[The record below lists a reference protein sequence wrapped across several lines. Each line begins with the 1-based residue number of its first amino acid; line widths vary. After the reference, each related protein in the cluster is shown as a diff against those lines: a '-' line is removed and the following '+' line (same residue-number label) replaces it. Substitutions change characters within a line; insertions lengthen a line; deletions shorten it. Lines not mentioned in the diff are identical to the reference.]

1 MKNWFIRSVVLLLV
15 AVNGWLLLSGRTW
28 VYRALVYNF
37 VDIDDHVLFVQRPV
51 PAGTPVRW
59 PLSTNYNK
67 MVPDSAARKE
77 LDTMHT
83 VAYLVIHRDS
93 ILYEQYWEGY
103 SDSSWSNSFSMSKS
117 VVGVLTGI
125 ALRQGLIRNLDQRVE
140 EFLPEYENDSK
151 GRLTIRQL
159 LTMSAALSW
168 DESYAS
174 LFSVTTKAYYGRDL
188 QGLMDRLEVISEP
201 GRDFNYQGGATQ
213 LLAMVIMRASG
224 KNLSTYCSE
233 YLWKPLGA
241 EHDAGWSLDKKDGM
255 EKASC
260 CIYSNARDFARIGSL
275 YLHLGHANGRQLIDT
290 SFVRES
296 VTPAPL
302 LKDGE
307 PNSEYGF
314 QWWVTTTDGLDVFYC
329 RGILGQYIAV
339 IPSMELVMVRLG
351 HERHKAEDGT
361 LLDLPVYLKA
371 ATDMARKN
379 KQAADDQLPAV
390 GMSKVLRITGR
401 Q

>member
-1 MKNWFIRSVVLLLV
+1 
-15 AVNGWLLLSGRTW
+15 
-28 VYRALVYNF
+28 
-37 VDIDDHVLFVQRPV
+37 
-51 PAGTPVRW
+51 
-59 PLSTNYNK
+59 
-67 MVPDSAARKE
+67 
-77 LDTMHT
+77 
-83 VAYLVIHRDS
+83 
-93 ILYEQYWEGY
+93 
-103 SDSSWSNSFSMSKS
+103 
-117 VVGVLTGI
+117 
-125 ALRQGLIRNLDQRVE
+125 
-140 EFLPEYENDSK
+140 
-151 GRLTIRQL
+151 
-159 LTMSAALSW
+159 MSAALSW
-168 DESYAS
+168 DEAYAS
-174 LFSVTTKAYYGRDL
+174 LFSVTTEAYYGRDL

-233 YLWKPLGA
+233 NLWKPLGA

-275 YLHLGHANGRQLIDT
+275 YLHLGHANGRQLLDT

-302 LKDGE
+302 LKDGKT
-307 PNSEYGF
+307 NSEYGF
-314 QWWVTTTDGLDVFYC
+314 QWWLTTTDGLDVFYC

-351 HERHKAEDGT
+351 HERHKADDGT

-371 ATDMARKN
+371 ATDMVRKN